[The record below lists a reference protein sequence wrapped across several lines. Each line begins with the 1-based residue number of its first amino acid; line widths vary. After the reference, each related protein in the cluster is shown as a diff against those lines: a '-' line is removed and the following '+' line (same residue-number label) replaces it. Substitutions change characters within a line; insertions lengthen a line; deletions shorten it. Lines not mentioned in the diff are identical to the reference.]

1 MTAWDVLRSLARAW
15 YLTLAG
21 FAATAF
27 ALSMVDSYP
36 GVYWSQAN
44 VVFLGPQSERAP
56 NSLEFSSAGLIS
68 TAGYVEKIVNAGVEK
83 PTTASPVTLVSRGIR
98 DGHSIDLPDSGG
110 QWSHNFDSAILNV
123 QVTGPTS
130 AIVQERLNTLIDK
143 IRTTTQDIQ
152 ELDNLGPKNVIRT
165 YVAPDQPK
173 VTYATGGRLSALAGT
188 LALGVG
194 LTAFAAVGLDRMWA
208 RRRRAKSPT
217 AQSEKIPELV

>member
-1 MTAWDVLRSLARAW
+1 MTSWDVLRSLARGW

-21 FAATAF
+21 LAATAF

-36 GVYWSQAN
+36 GVYGSQAN

-68 TAGYVEKIVNAGVEK
+68 TAGYVEKIVNEGAEQ
-83 PTTASPVTLVSRGIR
+83 PTTASPVTLVSRGVR

-130 AIVQERLNTLIDK
+130 AIVRERLNTLVGQ
-143 IRTTTQDIQ
+143 IRTTTRDIQ
-152 ELDNLGPKNVIRT
+152 KLDNLDRKNVIRT
-165 YVAPDQPK
+165 YVAPEHPK
-173 VTYATGGRLSALAGT
+173 VTYATGGRLSALVGT

-194 LTAFAAVGLDRMWA
+194 LTVVAAVGLDRLLA
-208 RRRRAKSPT
+208 RRRRAGSAIVQT
-217 AQSEKIPELV
+217 AKIPELV